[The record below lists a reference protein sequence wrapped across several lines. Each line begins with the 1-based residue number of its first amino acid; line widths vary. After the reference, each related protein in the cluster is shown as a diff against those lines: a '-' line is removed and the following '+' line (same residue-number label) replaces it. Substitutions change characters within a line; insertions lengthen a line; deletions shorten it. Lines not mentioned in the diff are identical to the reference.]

1 MRAAD
6 GWEGEGRAAKGELRA
21 KAEERTR
28 MMHTFCSKYNVGE
41 VPDPYYG
48 GAQVRRRVCANAR
61 AGTLARATTCGSA
74 RMSCAA
80 LTASTP
86 LPAAAH
92 SHRYGLGRVSR
103 PCSTC
108 SMTPARGCLPT
119 STPSARSSWPA
130 CPHPPRPTPH
140 RAAIR
145 RCLLARTR
153 RARCAVLLAV
163 TLRQKQ
169 ARGARRAGRVRLGMC
184 PCWRRTLYPFRCVP
198 ACRGRRMRT
207 ASASAP
213 QRDERRRIAVTPSR
227 GWLGACPRAGPP
239 CLAIL
244 AIVHPPDADA
254 GSTLAPSAPRCFNSV
269 RAGRHELGGC
279 HT

>member
-1 MRAAD
+1 MTDAASRRGVKLTSRSRPLCPEDFDRFEYIVCMDASNRTSVMRAAD

-61 AGTLARATTCGSA
+61 AGALARATTCGSA

-130 CPHPPRPTPH
+130 CPHPPPPTPH
-140 RAAIR
+140 RAALR
-145 RCLLARTR
+145 RCLLARP
-153 RARCAVLLAV
+153 RARALCCAARSNSETKAGSRCAPSRARSARHVPLLATHAV
-163 TLRQKQ
+163 PVPLHAAVPRTPHAHSVSISAA
-169 ARGARRAGRVRLGMC
+169 AR
-184 PCWRRTLYPFRCVP
+184 
-198 ACRGRRMRT
+198 
-207 ASASAP
+207 
-213 QRDERRRIAVTPSR
+213 
-227 GWLGACPRAGPP
+227 
-239 CLAIL
+239 
-244 AIVHPPDADA
+244 
-254 GSTLAPSAPRCFNSV
+254 
-269 RAGRHELGGC
+269 
-279 HT
+279 